1 MKKKVLSCAVAL
13 AISLGGLST
22 LPFEGVIDTAVTARA
37 EETLTYGDFE
47 YYINADNKAVI
58 TNYIGSSSTVNIPSE
73 INGKPVLLEELGK
86 TVVFNE
92 DILYSTF
99 SSNIEIIN
107 VPADAITPHSVSVI
121 FDIPCLKEI
130 NVISDD
136 SKEYGFFS
144 KDGVLF
150 EKTVQTYYD
159 SVINDWVTRDIIVL
173 SFYPMAKE
181 DLEYT
186 IPSNITL
193 NAAIINKNI
202 KKLNILKNTTPG
214 GVINFNN
221 CPNLCEI
228 NVESGNPYL
237 FSIDGV
243 LYGEVYSKK
252 SVISCPR
259 KKKSVTIPNDIE
271 NIEWIAFSNC
281 DELTSI
287 IIPDS
292 VTSIGAAAFEGCDN
306 LKEVKMG
313 NNVSEIGLHAFSNCI
328 SLLEINLS
336 QGPQNVQFFG
346 ETFKNCTSLT
356 SVTLSK
362 NLYAIV
368 GDFYN
373 CKKLK
378 EIEIPK
384 SVSKIFT
391 DSFLNCMELKKVTI
405 LGTETEIEK
414 EAIGYYWDLNT
425 YSYKKVN
432 GLVIYCYPNSTA
444 EKYAKENGFDY
455 VLLKPST
462 TDLKSCTVTA
472 DKTVFGYTGKA
483 KAPTVTIKDGSYTLK
498 QGTDYTLSY
507 KNNKNIGTGT
517 ITVTGKGNYTGTKN
531 LSFTIIPSNVG
542 GFKAASTSASAVKLS
557 WNKVN
562 GAGGYI
568 VYQYNTS
575 TKKWVRIAKTGN
587 VNTYTVK
594 SLKAGTTYKY
604 AIKAYKTVSGKDY
617 TSAKYPTITTSTK
630 PAKVSFKATAASKAV
645 KFSWSKVAGAT
656 NYIVYYRVKGT
667 SSWKSVKVANNVTSR
682 TISGLVKGKTY
693 EVTVKAVRTVNK
705 VNYNGAYDVKTVKV
719 K

>member
-1 MKKKVLSCAVAL
+1 MIKRIVSCAAVLAL
-13 AISLGGLST
+13 TFGGAQA
-22 LPFEGVIDTAVTARA
+22 LPITGLFDTAVTARA

-186 IPSNITL
+186 IPSNITYI
-193 NAAIINKNI
+193 NSSIINKSI
-202 KKLNILKNTTPG
+202 KKLNISKNTSST
-214 GVINFNN
+214 GVIYLN

-228 NVESGNPYL
+228 NVESDNPYL
-237 FSIDGV
+237 WSIDGV
-243 LYGEVYSKK
+243 LYGIVYNKK
-252 SVISCPR
+252 SVISCPQ

-271 NIEWIAFSNC
+271 NIEWIAFANC

-287 IIPDS
+287 VIPDS
-292 VTSIGAAAFEGCDN
+292 VTSIGACAFSGCDN
-306 LKEVKMG
+306 LKEVKIG
-313 NNVSEIGLHAFSNCI
+313 DSVTEIGQEAFADCT
-328 SLLEINLS
+328 SLREFKM
-336 QGPQNVQFFG
+336 PKYARTVQM
-346 ETFKNCTSLT
+346 TFQNCTSLEK
-356 SVTLSK
+356 VTLPD
-362 NLYAIV
+362 NLFNIG

-378 EIEIPK
+378 EIEIPQ
-384 SVSKIFT
+384 SVTRISSN
-391 DSFLNCMELKKVTI
+391 SFLNCIELKKVTI
-405 LGTETEIEK
+405 LGTETKIEK

-462 TDLKSCTVTA
+462 TDLKTCTATLSKSSYTYTGSANKPTVTVKNGSTTLKSGTDYTVA
-472 DKTVFGYTGKA
+472 YKNNTNAGTATVTITGKGSYTGTITKTFKITAASLSKATVSGLKNKYYTGKA
-483 KAPTVTIKDGSYTLK
+483 LTQAPVVKLGSKTLRS
-498 QGTDYTLSY
+498 GTDYTVTY
-507 KNNKNIGTGT
+507 KNNKAVGKATVT
-517 ITVTGKGNYTGTKN
+517 ITGKGNYTGTVSK
-531 LSFTIIPSNVG
+531 T
-542 GFKAASTSASAVKLS
+542 FKINPKKTTLKTATSPKTKQLKVTYSKVSGATGYQITYSTSSKFAKASTKSANSSK
-557 WNKVN
+557 
-562 GAGGYI
+562 
-568 VYQYNTS
+568 TS
-575 TKKWVRIAKTGN
+575 K
-587 VNTYTVK
+587 
-594 SLKAGTTYKY
+594 
-604 AIKAYKTVSGKDY
+604 
-617 TSAKYPTITTSTK
+617 
-630 PAKVSFKATAASKAV
+630 
-645 KFSWSKVAGAT
+645 
-656 NYIVYYRVKGT
+656 
-667 SSWKSVKVANNVTSR
+667 
-682 TISGLVKGKTY
+682 TISKLTKGKTY
-693 EVTVKAVRTVNK
+693 YVKVRT
-705 VNYNGAYDVKTVKV
+705 YKTVKGTKYYSGYSAV
-719 K
+719 KKVKVK